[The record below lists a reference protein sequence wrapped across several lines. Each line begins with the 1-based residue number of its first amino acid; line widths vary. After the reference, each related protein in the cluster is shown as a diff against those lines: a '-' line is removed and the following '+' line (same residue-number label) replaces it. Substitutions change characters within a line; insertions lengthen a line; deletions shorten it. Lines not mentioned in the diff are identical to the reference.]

1 MHDARCERA
10 SERTAAAPVGASG
23 RARSKDVPAASR
35 RRRAPTAS
43 ADEPATKRET
53 TPRETIPRS
62 PAFELARATSS
73 KGAKKSSSKK
83 RKGEFYQV
91 VRVRGDGRCMFRALA
106 LGLAALAKRNVT
118 SGEEEFE
125 ADQLRLAVAE
135 SLCRTAEKRAN
146 FGEAVT
152 AISFEV
158 GLETYCRRILE
169 PTFWGGEPE
178 LLVLSRLIRR
188 PIKVYI
194 NASQARNAEGG
205 GFVDIQTYGEEFSKE
220 GKRKPVRLLY
230 NGENHYDLLL

>member
-1 MHDARCERA
+1 MHDARRERA
-10 SERTAAAPVGASG
+10 SERTAAAPVGASE

-73 KGAKKSSSKK
+73 KGANKSSSKK

-118 SGEEEFE
+118 SGEEVVE
-125 ADQLRLAVAE
+125 
-135 SLCRTAEKRAN
+135 
-146 FGEAVT
+146 
-152 AISFEV
+152 EV
-158 GLETYCRRILE
+158 
-169 PTFWGGEPE
+169 
-178 LLVLSRLIRR
+178 
-188 PIKVYI
+188 
-194 NASQARNAEGG
+194 Q
-205 GFVDIQTYGEEFSKE
+205 D
-220 GKRKPVRLLY
+220 
-230 NGENHYDLLL
+230 